1 VFSFRK
7 VTPLSPLYAIMEAE
21 SPTAGSCN
29 IKLDDRLTLCY
40 TCHMVTTKPCRLVAY
55 FRVSTAK
62 QGVSGLGIDAQKA
75 AIAAHVAK
83 TGCKLVGS
91 YTEVESGRKSDRTE
105 LGRAIAHAK
114 RAKATLVIAKMDRL
128 SRNLHFITGLQE
140 SRVPFVACDNPHA
153 NTLTVH
159 ILAAVAQEE
168 ARAISERTKAALA
181 AAKARG
187 KQLGTNNLTR
197 EGTLKGVASSVA
209 VRRERKA
216 EAYAHILPT
225 ILECKAQGVSLHEI
239 AKRLNAAGEETRSG
253 KNWNPVQVSRVLKS
267 VEQNNID
274 HLDAAK
280 DDSLKRIGSWIVPPR
295 QDLSQYSKH
304 MARFYAQ
311 VVEDKA
317 LINVVLSKAQSRMT
331 FRYLLA
337 RGAS

>member
-1 VFSFRK
+1 MCTVFICGDAVGSRAQDRLANGTHFGENRATRLDPRPRTDEVFPFRK
-7 VTPLSPLYAIMEAE
+7 VTPLSRCDALRQHGGE
-21 SPTAGSCN
+21 SPPIAGSCN

-40 TCHMVTTKPCRLVAY
+40 TGYMVTTKPCRLVAY
-55 FRVSTAK
+55 FRVSTIK
-62 QGVSGLGIDAQKA
+62 QGVSGLGIDAQKV

-216 EAYAHILPT
+216 EAYAQILPT

-267 VEQNNID
+267 VE
-274 HLDAAK
+274 
-280 DDSLKRIGSWIVPPR
+280 
-295 QDLSQYSKH
+295 
-304 MARFYAQ
+304 
-311 VVEDKA
+311 
-317 LINVVLSKAQSRMT
+317 
-331 FRYLLA
+331 
-337 RGAS
+337 